1 MDFLKFSGEKDP
13 GDWLSQVEQIFE
25 FHKVDID
32 DRVIVAALNLK
43 DHARVWFKIF
53 HDIVDQL
60 SWKQFRRALISRFGP
75 NDYNYFGEL
84 TNLQQGRTVQ
94 EYLMEFETLL
104 SKTNGLLTNQLVLAL
119 LVWKWLCIIG
129 KVESMV
135 KLFAYFSIEIFSS
148 PRVLQQII

>member
-84 TNLQQGRTVQ
+84 TKLQQGRTVQ

-119 LVWKWLCIIG
+119 LVG
-129 KVESMV
+129 
-135 KLFAYFSIEIFSS
+135 
-148 PRVLQQII
+148 

>member
-1 MDFLKFSGEKDP
+1 M
-13 GDWLSQVEQIFE
+13 I
-25 FHKVDID
+25 
-32 DRVIVAALNLK
+32 RVIVAALNLK

-84 TNLQQGRTVQ
+84 TKLQQGRTVQ

-104 SKTNGLLTNQLVLAL
+104 SKTNGLLTNQLVACFTSRLKEDISEE
-119 LVWKWLCIIG
+119 V
-129 KVESMV
+129 V
-135 KLFAYFSIEIFSS
+135 
-148 PRVLQQII
+148 VLNWQG